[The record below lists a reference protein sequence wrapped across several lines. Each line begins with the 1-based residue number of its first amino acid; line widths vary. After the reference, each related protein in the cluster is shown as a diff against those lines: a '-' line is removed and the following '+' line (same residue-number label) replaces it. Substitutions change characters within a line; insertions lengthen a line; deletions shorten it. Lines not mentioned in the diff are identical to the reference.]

1 MSHPKLLRG
10 IIIAISLLAI
20 GAINISCG
28 KNDDPTTP
36 TLPNSFQIVSI
47 DNYGSTDFGSFGVT
61 ISFANNTDA
70 DGTLTG
76 KFYFGDGANKD
87 ITEITSAPGGWPLLA
102 KTTTSTEVG
111 RFHHDYEALGTYRV
125 KAEFT
130 AQFKNESITRT
141 MEKDF
146 TLTRD

>member
-1 MSHPKLLRG
+1 MRRWSVLVLANV
-10 IIIAISLLAI
+10 IATIVLVISFSACSK
-20 GAINISCG
+20 GG
-28 KNDDPTTP
+28 DGPTTP

-47 DNYGSTDFGSFGVT
+47 DNYGGTDFGSFGVT
-61 ISFANNTDA
+61 ISFANNTDT

-76 KFYFGDGANKD
+76 KFYFGDGASKD
-87 ITEITSAPGGWPLLA
+87 VTEITCAPGGWPLNA

-111 RFHHDYEALGTYRV
+111 RFHHDYAALGTYRV

-130 AQFKNESITRT
+130 VTFKNESISRT
-141 MEKDF
+141 LEKDF